1 MKCYDICKVTNRKCS
16 KEECRM
22 WMDFKEDLNCSI
34 IASNK
39 NPDGMSV
46 REIGERLKLT
56 CTRVKQ
62 IQDKALEKLSES
74 VRISN

>member
-1 MKCYDICKVTNRKCS
+1 
-16 KEECRM
+16 
-22 WMDFKEDLNCSI
+22 MDFKEDLNCSI

-39 NPDGMSV
+39 NPDGMSL

-74 VRISN
+74 VRIINWSGYFEQKVLFITQRHFKGDF